1 MKQTFKSVVIDK
13 FDEISLNQEQLAK
26 LANSDEVA
34 TDTVPKKPSRFTNA
48 WKIAACFTLVI
59 ALFGSQFLYQNYQTK
74 DLLNSIANEAIANHL
89 KKRPLEIESQN
100 LPEVL
105 AYFTELDF
113 NLIHT
118 ADMHSKLGDQLLGGR
133 YCSINGVTAAQFR
146 VRNANGN
153 IGSWYQGVL
162 PNSQLSLI
170 PNTGTGEAPSV
181 YKSKG
186 VEAQIWRNQ
195 GVVFVKVNNL

>member
-1 MKQTFKSVVIDK
+1 MKQSFKSVVTDK
-13 FDEISLNQEQLAK
+13 FDEISLDEGQLAQ
-26 LANSDEVA
+26 LVNTDA
-34 TDTVPKKPSRFTNA
+34 TVKKPSSFSGT
-48 WKIAACFTLVI
+48 WKIAACFALVI
-59 ALFGSQFLYQNYQTK
+59 TLLGSHFLYQSYRAN
-74 DLLNSIANEAIANHL
+74 DLLNTIANEAIANHL

-113 NLIHT
+113 NLIQT
-118 ADMHSKLGDQLLGGR
+118 SEMNSKAGDQLLGGR
-133 YCSINGVTAAQFR
+133 YCSINGVSAAQFR
-146 VRNANGN
+146 VRSSNGN

-170 PNTGTGEAPSV
+170 PNTITGDAPSV

-195 GVVFVKVNNL
+195 GVVFVKVSNL